1 MIEDAVMPEKKGV
14 KIKLLRTAGFYNNKS
29 NPLDH
34 PFFPPLALGI
44 LFAQLSNHGYDVSQD
59 DLSIRAHHNIF
70 VKDSDAQLKY
80 ELFLQEERIKRY
92 VKSGLDDE
100 LEREIEKILK
110 DVNING
116 TDIFLLSMPESPAN
130 ASNIL
135 FVMSFSKFLK
145 KKYSSPIALGGDIIA
160 ITLLKDKYDV
170 SGIIDYIVVG
180 DGEEVVID
188 LVDKIIHEKDS
199 RKSDEVTIIQSPG
212 KKKIVIPDFSGLP
225 LEKYKLNFL
234 DYKHFYSNEFLKDF
248 FSSDASILLFSFV
261 NGCGG
266 RCAFCGASGGSLG
279 AVLEPEEVVDGF
291 KLLQE
296 KFNPTGYLILN
307 DTINIS
313 RSYIEKIC
321 DLICKN
327 NINILW
333 SACARVN
340 GLDEEIIAKMRKA
353 GCVRLILG
361 METASS
367 GLLKKVNKGITIVEL
382 ENVLKLTS
390 KYGIWTGVEL
400 ISGLPHETE
409 EDINT
414 TINFL
419 VNNKEYIDIVY
430 QNIFDLRDHSL
441 MFLHPKDYGLE
452 NIRELNLYKSP
463 GADNFNM
470 GNIVRYSFDE
480 TDGLKWEDKKK
491 QMVSS
496 YQKVARAINGA
507 PVYPQFMEEH
517 VLFYLYSRFNDK
529 QKVKKYYA
537 ESVECLY

>member
-1 MIEDAVMPEKKGV
+1 MIEEVVMQEKKIV
-14 KIKLLRTAGFYNNKS
+14 KIKLLRTVGFYSNKAG
-29 NPLDH
+29 LLEH
-34 PFFPPLALGI
+34 PFFPPSALGI
-44 LFAQLSNHGYDVSQD
+44 LFAQLNNNGYDVSQD

-70 VKDSDAQLKY
+70 VKDNDAQLKY
-80 ELFLQEERIKRY
+80 ELFFQEERIKLY
-92 VKSGLDDE
+92 VKSGIDDE
-100 LEREIEKILK
+100 LEIEIEKILK
-110 DVNING
+110 GVNIND

-135 FVMSFSKFLK
+135 FVISFSKFLK
-145 KKYSSPIALGGDIIA
+145 KRYSSPIALGGDIIA
-160 ITLLKDKYDV
+160 ITLLKNKYDV

-199 RKSDEVTIIQSPG
+199 RKPDEVTIIQSPG
-212 KKKIVIPDFSGLP
+212 KRKIVVPDFSDLP
-225 LEKYKLNFL
+225 IEKYKLNFL
-234 DYKHFYSNEFLKDF
+234 DYKHFSSNEFLKDF

-261 NGCGG
+261 NGCVG

-279 AVLEPEEVVDGF
+279 AVLGPEEVVDGF
-291 KLLQE
+291 KLLQR

-367 GLLKKVNKGITIVEL
+367 SLLQKVNKGITIAEL

-400 ISGLPHETE
+400 ISGLPHETQ
-409 EDINT
+409 EDVNI

-419 VNNKEYIDIVY
+419 INNKEHIDTIY
-430 QNIFDLRDHSL
+430 RNIFDLRWNSL
-441 MFLHPKDYGLE
+441 MFLYPKDYGIE
-452 NIRELNLYKSP
+452 NIRELNLYKMPS
-463 GADNFNM
+463 ADNFNM
-470 GNIVRYSFDE
+470 NNFVRYSFDE
-480 TDGLKWEDKKK
+480 TNGLKWEDKKK

-496 YQKVARAINGA
+496 YQKVARAINSA
-507 PVYPQFMEEH
+507 PSYPQFLEEH
-517 VLFYLYSRFNDK
+517 MLFYLYSRFNDK
-529 QKVKKYYA
+529 QEIKRYYA
-537 ESVECLY
+537 ESVKYLY

>member
-1 MIEDAVMPEKKGV
+1 MVEDAVVPEKKGI
-14 KIKLLRTAGFYNNKS
+14 KIKLLRTVGFYNNKS
-29 NPLDH
+29 HLLGHPL
-34 PFFPPLALGI
+34 FPPLALGI
-44 LFAQLSNHGYDVSQD
+44 LFAQLTNHGYEVSQD
-59 DLSIRAHHNIF
+59 DLSIRAHHDIF
-70 VKDSDAQLKY
+70 VKDSNAQLKY
-80 ELFLQEERIKRY
+80 ELFLEEGRIRRY

-110 DVNING
+110 DVDIDG
-116 TDIFLLSMPESPAN
+116 IDIFLLSIPESPAN

-135 FVMSFSKFLK
+135 FVISFSKFLK
-145 KKYSSPIALGGDIIA
+145 KRYLSTIALGGDTIA
-160 ITLLKDKYDV
+160 LTLLKNQYDV
-170 SGIIDYIVVG
+170 SGIIDYIIVG
-180 DGEEVVID
+180 DGEDVIID
-188 LVDKIIHEKDS
+188 LVDKIIHEKDN
-199 RKSDEVTIIQSPG
+199 REPNEVTIIQSPG
-212 KKKIVIPDFSGLP
+212 KKKIVIPDFFGLP
-225 LEKYKLNFL
+225 LDKYKLKFL
-234 DYKHFYSNEFLKDF
+234 DYKHFSSNEFLKDF
-248 FSSDASILLFSFV
+248 FSSDVSILLFSFV
-261 NGCGG
+261 RGCPG
-266 RCAFCGASGGSLG
+266 RCAFCGASGGVLG
-279 AVLEPEEVVDGF
+279 VVLDPEEVVNSF

-296 KFNPTGYLILN
+296 KFTPTGYLILN

-313 RSYIEKIC
+313 RSYIEEIC

-327 NINILW
+327 SINILW

-361 METASS
+361 METASVS
-367 GLLKKVNKGITIVEL
+367 LLQKVNKGITIAEL

-390 KYGIWTGVEL
+390 KYGIWTGLEL
-400 ISGLPHETE
+400 ISGLPHETQ
-409 EDINT
+409 EDVDT

-419 VNNKEYIDIVY
+419 INNREHIDILF

-441 MFLHPKDYGLE
+441 MFLHPEDYGIE

-463 GADNFNM
+463 GDDNFNR

-496 YQKVARAINGA
+496 YRKVAKAMNAA
-507 PVYPQFMEEH
+507 PNYPQFLEEH

-529 QKVKKYYA
+529 QEIKRYYD
-537 ESVECLY
+537 ESVKCFY